1 MKMNL
6 KNLSPIKITFHFKSL
21 KNMQKSLKELY
32 KSATIITDPSLD
44 GKINRIERSP
54 EHQAMQDKLVE
65 AYQRMKTKKVQT
77 A

>member
-1 MKMNL
+1 MK
-6 KNLSPIKITFHFKSL
+6 
-21 KNMQKSLKELY
+21 KSLKELY